1 MAKKKITPGM
11 LGGRKKKSL
20 DDIEKAVAQIHESKE
35 KKTTPVSEKK
45 ELPKP
50 PAQKV
55 KIPKSAPKPKKEVIK
70 PVRFSF
76 NMTKDLH
83 RRFKI
88 LCLEKDITMQDEIL
102 KMIQKSV
109 SKSK

>member
-1 MAKKKITPGM
+1 MAKKKITSGM

-20 DDIEKAVAQIHESKE
+20 DDIEKAVAQIHEAKVEKE
-35 KKTTPVSEKK
+35 MVP
-45 ELPKP
+45 PKP
-50 PAQKV
+50 VKEETPTQKV
-55 KIPKSAPKPKKEVIK
+55 EKPKPKPKKVIEK
-70 PVRFSF
+70 PIRFSF

-88 LCLEKDITMQDEIL
+88 LCLEKDVTMQDEIL

-109 SKSK
+109 SKK

>member
-1 MAKKKITPGM
+1 MAKKKITSGM

-20 DDIEKAVAQIHESKE
+20 DDIEKAVAQIHEPKVE
-35 KKTTPVSEKK
+35 KKVIS
-45 ELPKP
+45 PKP
-50 PAQKV
+50 VKEEIPNPPTPKV
-55 KIPKSAPKPKKEVIK
+55 EKPKPKPKKVIAK
-70 PVRFSF
+70 PIRFSF

-88 LCLEKDITMQDEIL
+88 LCLENDITMQDEIL

-109 SKSK
+109 SKK

>member
-20 DDIEKAVAQIHESKE
+20 DDIEKAVAKIHESKE
-35 KKTTPVSEKK
+35 KQPTPVPEEKEIPEPPVQK
-45 ELPKP
+45 VEKPKP
-50 PAQKV
+50 
-55 KIPKSAPKPKKEVIK
+55 APKPKKEVVK

-88 LCLEKDITMQDEIL
+88 LCLEKDVTMQDEIL

-109 SKSK
+109 SKK